1 MAAARAGGGTW
12 MLLRAPEGLRAAVP
26 VIPQEPPALAR
37 ITAAVKAAF
46 DPKGLLNPGR
56 MYAGI

>member
-1 MAAARAGGGTW
+1 
-12 MLLRAPEGLRAAVP
+12 MLLRAPEGLRAAVA
-26 VIPQEPPALAR
+26 VIPAEPPALAR

-46 DPKGLLNPGR
+46 DPKRILNPGR